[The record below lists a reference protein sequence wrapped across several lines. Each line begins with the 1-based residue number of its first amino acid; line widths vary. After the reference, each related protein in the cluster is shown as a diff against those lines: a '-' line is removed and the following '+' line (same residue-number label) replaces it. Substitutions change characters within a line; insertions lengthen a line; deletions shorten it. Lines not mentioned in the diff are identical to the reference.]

1 MTTAFASPIATA
13 PIATVPPTPVLP
25 LTGDGL
31 PTPQRV
37 QEEISFVLNKTL
49 STELSHWVQEYNKV
63 GHRSAYLWNWCHQ
76 GVLVT
81 TLPCVL
87 PELLPDICDTKV
99 LGVMLDVLLDDIA
112 DRKGDDELLARLTS
126 FTIHGPRPSFA
137 DYPADQR
144 AYAELAADLWEEIV
158 ARARRYPLFKR
169 YAKVLDYDYAQLFNV
184 MRYSHL
190 TNEYIELMNL
200 AEHDLY
206 TPHNMH
212 MIISST
218 LDLMCSPGF
227 DRAEWGKVRDIA
239 WHGQCMG
246 RIGNLTTTWERE
258 LGDADYS
265 SGVYASALAS
275 GDLTV
280 EQLETGNRDEIKR
293 AIVSGGHE
301 VVFLKRWQEHR
312 RYLLSRVPQIHSFDL
327 GKLVTGLER
336 LICLHLGS
344 RGYK

>member
-1 MTTAFASPIATA
+1 MTTALATSA
-13 PIATVPPTPVLP
+13 AVPVTVLPPPPVLP
-25 LTGDGL
+25 LSGEGL
-31 PTPQRV
+31 PTAERV
-37 QEEISFVLNKTL
+37 QHEISFVLAKTL
-49 STELSHWVQEYNKV
+49 SPELSHWVTEYNKV
-63 GHRSAYLWNWCHQ
+63 GHRNVYLWKWCHQ
-76 GVLVT
+76 GVMVT
-81 TLPCVL
+81 TLSCVR
-87 PELLPDICDTKV
+87 PELFDDVCDTKV

-112 DRKGDDELLARLTS
+112 DRKGDDELLARLTGL
-126 FTIHGPRPSFA
+126 TINGARPSFA

-144 AYAELAADLWEEIV
+144 AYAELTVAVWDEIV
-158 ARARRYPLFKR
+158 ARAKRYPLFDQ
-169 YAKVLDYDYAQLFNV
+169 YAKVFDYDYSQLFNV

-190 TNEYIELMNL
+190 ANENIELLNL

-227 DRAEWGKVRDIA
+227 DRSEWGKVRDAA
-239 WHGQCMG
+239 WHAQCMG

-280 EQLETGNRDEIKR
+280 AQLQAGNRDEIKR
-293 AIVSGGHE
+293 AIVEGGHE
-301 VVFLKRWQEHR
+301 IKFLKKWQDHR
-312 RYLLSRVPQIHSFDL
+312 RYLLSRVPYIRSFDL
-327 GKLVTGLER
+327 GKLVVGLER